1 MKADVRGLETP
12 QSRVWL
18 TDLREKPQWHCCSFQ
33 RKEAKPY
40 QGEAE
45 AEQLEGERGQEGE
58 PLQQVKKAGPAVGFN
73 G

>member
-18 TDLREKPQWHCCSFQ
+18 TDLREKPQWHCRSLQ

-45 AEQLEGERGQEGE
+45 AVQLGG
-58 PLQQVKKAGPAVGFN
+58 
-73 G
+73 